1 MRCNKTDIY
10 LTRGDTGTFNIE
22 IELESLFEI
31 TEVKF
36 TVKKNSESETALIA
50 KEIDDG
56 IILTDEIIV
65 GDKTTWIYLISI
77 DPDDTSTLSFGLYR
91 YDVQIKYEEI
101 GTENEYTLTVIKP
114 SIFGIEEEITT
125 GV

>member
-65 GDKTTWIYLISI
+65 GDKTT
-77 DPDDTSTLSFGLYR
+77 
-91 YDVQIKYEEI
+91 
-101 GTENEYTLTVIKP
+101 
-114 SIFGIEEEITT
+114 
-125 GV
+125 